1 MIKKSICI
9 VQINEVLIMTLLKM
23 FEFFGTDNNSKSHA
37 DNHKS
42 NFLVLG
48 EGPIFGIN
56 GSLEFRIS
64 REKN

>member
-1 MIKKSICI
+1 
-9 VQINEVLIMTLLKM
+9 MTLLKM
-23 FEFFGTDNNSKSHA
+23 FEFFGTDINSKSHA